1 MNEVNEVIVRRDLI
15 KKEFERYEK
24 VMKFLECDVPIQV
37 LCLPKV
43 IEKCLLNAGC
53 LRVFDMIDRDLAK
66 IKGLGKARRALLRTR
81 LNEFFPIG
89 F

>member
-1 MNEVNEVIVRRDLI
+1 MSEVTEVIVRRDLI

-24 VMKFLECDVPIQV
+24 VMKYLECDLPIQV

-43 IEKCLLNAGC
+43 IENCLLNAGC
-53 LRVFDMIDRDLAK
+53 LRIFDMIDRDLSE
-66 IKGLGKARRALLRTR
+66 IKGLGKSRRALLSSR
-81 LNEFFPIG
+81 LNELFPMC

>member
-1 MNEVNEVIVRRDLI
+1 MNEVNEVVVRRDLI

-24 VMKFLECDVPIQV
+24 VMKYLECDVPIQS

-43 IEKCLLNAGC
+43 IEKCLLDAGC
-53 LRVFDMIDRDLAK
+53 LRIFDMIDRDLTK
-66 IKGLGKARRALLRTR
+66 IKGLGKVRRTLLRSR
-81 LNEFFPIG
+81 LNEFFPVG

>member
-1 MNEVNEVIVRRDLI
+1 MNEVNEVIVRKDLI

-43 IEKCLLNAGC
+43 IEKCLIKAGC
-53 LRVFDMIDRDLAK
+53 LRVFDMIDRDLSK
-66 IKGLGKARRALLRTR
+66 IKGLGEVRRTFLRAR

>member
-1 MNEVNEVIVRRDLI
+1 MSEVNEVIVRRDLI

-24 VMKFLECDVPIQV
+24 VMKYLECDVPIQA
-37 LCLPKV
+37 LCLPKA
-43 IEKCLLNAGC
+43 IEKCLISAGC
-53 LRVFDMIDRDLAK
+53 FRVFDMIDCDLTK
-66 IKGLGKARRALLRTR
+66 IKGLGKVRRTLLRTR